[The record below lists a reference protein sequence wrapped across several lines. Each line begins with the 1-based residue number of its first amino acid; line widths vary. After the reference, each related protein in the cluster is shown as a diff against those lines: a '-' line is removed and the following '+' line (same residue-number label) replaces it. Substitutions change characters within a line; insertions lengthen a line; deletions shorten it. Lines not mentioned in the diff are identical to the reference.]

1 MDVRQ
6 SELARRAVAGK
17 RRSGARSVAALAL
30 AASLLTFASAH
41 AQEGA
46 VVVEPVPVAP
56 APSAKPNAVPLD
68 ENTAR
73 LIGARRLKIGVFA
86 FDYGVTDW
94 FSFGIDPPEFVLKAV
109 SSVLVPN
116 LHVKFAFLH
125 LPGVEVSGMAAGYW
139 AHISTDVAAGELV
152 IVPLTLYVSTRLAS
166 NLWLHLEGAYN
177 WSRGF
182 GSGDVS
188 KSNIGGVVAMRTA
201 QVGAMFELRL
211 SRVVALIARGRYQF
225 HETPIVFQ
233 GNGMVDPYT
242 HVEAS
247 IEATPLKE
255 HPAMGIGGVALT
267 WKHVGVVAGAGY
279 GHYFIPGN
287 NLALPYKG
295 AVPEAELWAL
305 F

>member
-1 MDVRQ
+1 M
-6 SELARRAVAGK
+6 
-17 RRSGARSVAALAL
+17 AALAL
-30 AASLLTFASAH
+30 ATALFALTPAR

-56 APSAKPNAVPLD
+56 PPHAKPNAVPLD
-68 ENTAR
+68 EYTAR
-73 LIGARRLKIGVFA
+73 LIGARRLKLGVFA

-94 FSFGIDPPEFVLKAV
+94 FSFGVDPPEFVLKAV

-125 LPGVEVSGMAAGYW
+125 LPAVEVSGMAAGYW
-139 AHISTDVAAGELV
+139 AHISTDVASGELV
-152 IVPLTLYVSTRLAS
+152 IVPLQLFVSTRLAS

-188 KSNIGGVVAMRTA
+188 KTDIGGVVAMRTG

-211 SRVVALIARGRYQF
+211 SRVVGLIARGRYQF
-225 HETPIVFQ
+225 YETPIVFQ
-233 GNGMVDPYT
+233 GGGMLDPYT

-247 IEATPLKE
+247 IEARPLE
-255 HPAMGIGGVALT
+255 SHPAMGIGGVALT

-295 AVPEAELWAL
+295 VVPEAELWAL